1 MNSIIKSI
9 CTTVY
14 NGRHN
19 AILFAEVLT
28 MAALIFRYMLNKREI
43 SIVLALLSMAFI
55 LAFCALELIVKYVH
69 TVNKS
74 KED

>member
-1 MNSIIKSI
+1 MNSVIKSI
-9 CTTVY
+9 STTVY

-19 AILFAEVLT
+19 AILFAEVLI

-43 SIVLALLSMAFI
+43 SIVLALLSMVFI

-69 TVNKS
+69 IVNKS